1 MTKSSD
7 IQEEFFGH
15 EHVSVIEPPKSL
27 FELRLRE
34 VWAYRDL
41 LYLLVRRDFVAQYKQ
56 TVLGPAWHVIQPLFT
71 TIIFTIVFGRIAKI
85 PTDGIPPFVFF
96 MAGTTLWAYF
106 SQVLTTT
113 ANTFIGN
120 ANIFGKVYFPR
131 LVMPLSNLLS
141 KLIAFAIQFAFL
153 ALFIAWYWFVQCAN
167 AAVSPVRDR
176 CFKSRLW
183 TADNR
188 RRQRSLWDRGQYCL
202 GCSTDRGRHFL
213 RNSGDKEMVNQR
225 NAEFDRVSHACPVAV
240 AQELIAHVGAGF
252 QDRHTRMIAAG
263 VRRQLLLQVLQGF
276 LDSGRIG
283 GQPGRALRL
292 YFPRHEQSAPKVIGA
307 RPGTSEAQQ
316 TLRFGMP

>member
-1 MTKSSD
+1 MTKSTD

-15 EHVSVIEPPKSL
+15 EHVTVIEPPKSL

-85 PTDGIPPFVFF
+85 PTDGVPPFVFF

-153 ALFIAWYWFVQCAN
+153 ALFIAWYWLVEGAVRPSWAIVLLPLLVALMALYALALGVIISALTTRYRDLAVVLTFGIQLYMYVTPIVYPVSMIPEAWRPWLMAN
-167 AAVSPVRDR
+167 PMAPIVEAFRYAVLGSGTLDLVWLGISAAS
-176 CFKSRLW
+176 
-183 TADNR
+183 
-188 RRQRSLWDRGQYCL
+188 
-202 GCSTDRGRHFL
+202 
-213 RNSGDKEMVNQR
+213 
-225 NAEFDRVSHACPVAV
+225 
-240 AQELIAHVGAGF
+240 I
-252 QDRHTRMIAAG
+252 
-263 VRRQLLLQVLQGF
+263 LLVL
-276 LDSGRIG
+276 IG
-283 GQPGRALRL
+283 GIALFNRVERT
-292 YFPRHEQSAPKVIGA
+292 FMDTV
-307 RPGTSEAQQ
+307 
-316 TLRFGMP
+316 